1 MVDAMACTIMHI
13 HPFRRRFQKNLFFGV
28 KLDDGRELVVHEET
42 LVTCHL
48 RIGMEVDDEVSDR
61 ITFLEQRMG
70 ALEKAMRLIG
80 LRPHSKAELSAK
92 LVKSQIPAAIAA
104 DVLEKLTASG
114 LLNDEDFAWRYAR
127 AILKR
132 KRIGERQLRQRLAL
146 KGITTDQIDAIVREL
161 YPEEA
166 QLKSALELARKKKR
180 AYRTADEKEMR
191 RKITA
196 YLIQRGF
203 SSDITRKVVKQ
214 LAGDDRKEIED

>member
-1 MVDAMACTIMHI
+1 
-13 HPFRRRFQKNLFFGV
+13 
-28 KLDDGRELVVHEET
+28 
-42 LVTCHL
+42 
-48 RIGMEVDDEVSDR
+48 MEVDDEVSDR